1 MQTSAVNIKGQV
13 GAQNPNGND
22 AFRNLDLNSFLS
34 MMIAELQN
42 QDPLNPMD
50 NAQLLQQVS
59 QIREIESNLRLVS
72 TLENMGRSQNLTAA
86 AGLIN
91 KTIRGLTES
100 GDVVE
105 GRVDRVSMDKND
117 VYLHVGDQKVPSK
130 NVSEVL
136 AQQGDATLAEMLG
149 L

>member
-42 QDPLNPMD
+42 QDPMNPLD

-72 TLENMGRSQNLTAA
+72 TLENMGRSQSLTVA

-100 GDVVE
+100 GDAVE
-105 GRVDRVSMDKND
+105 GRVDRVSVDKND
-117 VYLHVGDQKVPSK
+117 VYLYVGDRKVPSK

-136 AQQGDATLAEMLG
+136 AQQSDATLAEMLG

>member
-1 MQTSAVNIKGQV
+1 MQTSAVNIRGQV

-72 TLENMGRSQNLTAA
+72 TLENLGRSQNLTLA

-91 KTIRGLTES
+91 KSIRGLTES
-100 GDVVE
+100 GDAVE
-105 GRVDRVSMDKND
+105 GKVDRVSVDKTD
-117 VYLHVGDQKVPSK
+117 VYLHVGDVKVPAK

-136 AQQGDATLAEMLG
+136 AGQAEASLAELFGM
-149 L
+149 